1 MKAIFSPSTPRGS
14 VEAPPSKSAAHRRLI
29 CAGLANGVSVLSGIA
44 PSEDIAATVDCLSDL
59 GAKIELSEGVAKVTG
74 FDPRLS
80 GGENLW
86 CRESGST
93 LRFLL
98 PLCLLSNGVFH
109 LSGEPSLFSRPLSI
123 YEDLTKEKKVL
134 VVRKRENTLSV
145 RGRLPAGEYV
155 VPGDV
160 SSQFVTGL
168 LFALPLLEGD
178 STIRLL
184 PPVESR
190 GYIDM
195 TLSALA
201 EHGVKAAWQNETTLS
216 VPGGQTYL
224 PRAGKIEGDWS
235 NAAPFLS
242 LGVPV
247 TGLDE
252 KSLQGDKKIVDD
264 LAALDRGFAE
274 IDLSDTPD
282 LAPVLFAH
290 AALRHGGRFTGT
302 KRLALKESDRGRA
315 MQEELAKCGVAVA
328 IGENEITVAGGAV
341 APREPFAGHNDHRI
355 VMATSILAARLGG
368 TVEGIG
374 AVNKSFPDF
383 FQKLK
388 QINIKVEIEDG
399 MDIEK

>member
-44 PSEDIAATVDCLSDL
+44 PSEDIAATVDCLSAL
-59 GAKIELSEGVAKVTG
+59 GAKIELSGDVAKVTG
-74 FDPRLS
+74 CDPRKASSATLP
-80 GGENLW
+80 

-93 LRFLL
+93 LRFFL
-98 PLCLLSNGVFH
+98 PLCLLSGASFT
-109 LSGEPSLFSRPLSI
+109 LSGSEKLLSRPLSV
-123 YEDLTKEKKVL
+123 YEELAKEKGFLLKKESRAVSVAGNL
-134 VVRKRENTLSV
+134 TPGTYTL
-145 RGRLPAGEYV
+145 
-155 VPGDV
+155 PGDV

-201 EHGVKAAWQNETTLS
+201 EHGVKAAWQNETTLA

-252 KSLQGDKKIVDD
+252 KSLQGDKKIGDD
-264 LAALDRGFAE
+264 LTALDRGFAE
-274 IDLSDTPD
+274 IDLSDTLD

-290 AALRHGGRFTGT
+290 AALRDGGRFTGT

-388 QINIKVEIEDG
+388 QIKIKVEIEDG

>member
-44 PSEDIAATVDCLSDL
+44 PSEDIAATVDCLSAL
-59 GAKIELSEGVAKVTG
+59 GAKIELSGDVAKVTG
-74 FDPRLS
+74 CDPRKASSATLP
-80 GGENLW
+80 

-93 LRFLL
+93 LRFFL
-98 PLCLLSNGVFH
+98 PLCLLSGASFT
-109 LSGEPSLFSRPLSI
+109 LSGSEKLLSRPLSV
-123 YEDLTKEKKVL
+123 YEELAKEKGFLLKKESRAVSVAGNL
-134 VVRKRENTLSV
+134 TPGTYTL
-145 RGRLPAGEYV
+145 
-155 VPGDV
+155 PGDV

-201 EHGVKAAWQNETTLS
+201 EHGVKAAWQNETTLA

-247 TGLDE
+247 TGPDE
-252 KSLQGDKKIVDD
+252 KSLQSDKKIVDD
-264 LAALDRGFAE
+264 LASLDRGFAE

-388 QINIKVEIEDG
+388 QIKIKVEIKDG

>member
-29 CAGLANGVSVLSGIA
+29 CAGLADGVSFLSGIA
-44 PSEDIAATVDCLSDL
+44 PSEDIAATVDCLCSL
-59 GAKIELSEGVAKVTG
+59 GAKIDFTG
-74 FDPRLS
+74 NAATVLGCDPRKATSATLP
-80 GGENLW
+80 

-93 LRFLL
+93 LRFFL
-98 PLCLLSNGVFH
+98 PLCLLSGNPFT
-109 LSGEPSLFSRPLSI
+109 LSGSEKLLSRPLSV
-123 YEDLTKEKKVL
+123 YEELAKEKGFLLKKESRAV
-134 VVRKRENTLSV
+134 SV
-145 RGRLPAGEYV
+145 AGRLTPGTYTL
-155 VPGDV
+155 PGDV

-168 LFALPLLEGD
+168 LFALPLLDGD
-178 STIRLL
+178 STIKLL

-190 GYIDM
+190 SYIDM

-201 EHGVKAAWQNETTLS
+201 EHGVRAAWQNETTLA

-242 LGVPV
+242 LGVAV
-247 TGLDE
+247 TGPDE
-252 KSLQGDKKIVDD
+252 NSLQGDKKIVDD
-264 LAALDRGFAE
+264 LAALDGGFTE

-328 IGENEITVAGGAV
+328 IGENEITVGSGAV

>member
-1 MKAIFSPSTPRGS
+1 MKAVFSPSTPRGS

-29 CAGLANGVSVLSGIA
+29 CAGLADGVSFLSGIA
-44 PSEDIAATVDCLSDL
+44 PSEDIAATVDCLCSL
-59 GAKIELSEGVAKVTG
+59 GAKIDFTG
-74 FDPRLS
+74 NAATVLGCDPRKATSATLP
-80 GGENLW
+80 

-93 LRFLL
+93 LRFFL
-98 PLCLLSNGVFH
+98 PLCLLSGNPFT
-109 LSGEPSLFSRPLSI
+109 LSGSEKLLSRPLSV
-123 YEDLTKEKKVL
+123 YEELASEKGFLLKKEKSAV
-134 VVRKRENTLSV
+134 SV
-145 RGRLPAGEYV
+145 AGRLTPGTYTL
-155 VPGDV
+155 PGDV

-168 LFALPLLEGD
+168 LFALPLLDGD
-178 STIRLL
+178 STIVLT

-195 TLSALA
+195 TLAALA
-201 EHGVKAAWQNETTLS
+201 EHGVRAAWQNETTLA

-242 LGVPV
+242 LGVAV
-247 TGLDE
+247 TGLDPA
-252 KSLQGDKKIVDD
+252 SLQGDRRVVGF
-264 LAALDRGFAE
+264 LSALDRGCAE

-290 AALRHGGRFTGT
+290 AALRDGGRFTGT

-388 QINIKVEIEDG
+388 QINIKVEIKDG